1 MTAFAPRRGFTL
13 IELLVVIAIIAVL
26 IGIILPALGAARASA
41 RFATCGANLKQIG
54 VAVFTFAAE
63 HKDEIARGP
72 ALPHS
77 FFAPF
82 GLTYEEVADSQVWIG
97 SAKRYNAHGALIEG
111 YLQDNRALYCPGDD
125 STDPFSEMAKINTS
139 QDAYGS
145 YIYRQLDAL
154 RPGSKKLATLTNS
167 NGQRA
172 HLLALDRQTIVTAI
186 PNAYRTNHD
195 NERSNL
201 LFSDGH
207 VESFTNSRANLFTLR
222 PNDYFN
228 FPGRLDEIML
238 NGDHAGEGKGKPF
251 PFP

>member
-1 MTAFAPRRGFTL
+1 MYKKGGPDRAFTL
-13 IELLVVIAIIAVL
+13 IELLVVIAIIAIF

-41 RFATCGANLKQIG
+41 RFVTCAANLKQIG

-63 HKDEIARGP
+63 HKDELAHGP
-72 ALPHS
+72 ALPHA
-77 FFAPF
+77 FFAP
-82 GLTYEEVADSQVWIG
+82 LTYAQVADSQVWIG
-97 SAKRYNAHGALIEG
+97 SAKLYNAHGALIEG
-111 YLQDNRALYCPGDD
+111 YMQDNRALYCPGDD
-125 STDPFSEMAKINTS
+125 SVDPFSELAKIKTS
-139 QDAYGS
+139 QDAYAS

-167 NGQRA
+167 NGLRA
-172 HLLALDRQTIVTAI
+172 HLLALDRQSVVNAI
-186 PNAYRTNHD
+186 DNAYRTNHN

-201 LFSDGH
+201 LFADGH
-207 VESFTNSRANLFTLR
+207 VESFPNSRANLFTLR